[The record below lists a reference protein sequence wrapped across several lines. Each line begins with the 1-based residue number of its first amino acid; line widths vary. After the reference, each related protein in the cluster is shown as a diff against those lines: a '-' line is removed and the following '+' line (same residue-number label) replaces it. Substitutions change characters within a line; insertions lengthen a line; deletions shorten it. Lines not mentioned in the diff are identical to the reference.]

1 MENRRF
7 SFEENRH
14 RFVLGW
20 KDSRHNTDCR
30 RIVGFCHLFEQ
41 MQEFRRMLLLV
52 TVEIRSA
59 GGRSS
64 QYVRL
69 LYKVVNHTYKSESPS
84 IVPANIFH
92 SDQT

>member
-1 MENRRF
+1 MHF
-7 SFEENRH
+7 SLEENRNW
-14 RFVLGW
+14 FVFGW
-20 KDSRHNTDCR
+20 EHSWHDSDRR

-84 IVPANIFH
+84 IIPANIFL
-92 SDQT
+92 S